1 MGIPIEVIISVV
13 LILFLIFIFSQQG
26 NTNSVINETIANIKE
41 KYDPYSYKGIK
52 RKMKDLGQNY
62 GIKDYVMQIGGAAV
76 FAFGVSYMYFYNLII
91 SSTYAVIAVCLVP
104 YFQYLN
110 SKRIYSEFIFEQI
123 QTYCTNTIMEFQTT
137 QSFVKAIE
145 GVYESGVLEDPV
157 KSDVKIMIDMAY
169 QNGDIIK
176 SVEYMNQRYNY
187 YMVRNMH
194 QLFYQVTKE
203 GSRDMTDILEN
214 MLNDI
219 DELVEGVYKD
229 RMDRKTFFTK
239 FLMFG
244 MMLYGLSIMIQF
256 LIEKPVYRKMASSL
270 FPMLIMHAILILNTR
285 SIIKGVRFYNENVG
299 AE

>member
-1 MGIPIEVIISVV
+1 
-13 LILFLIFIFSQQG
+13 
-26 NTNSVINETIANIKE
+26 
-41 KYDPYSYKGIK
+41 
-52 RKMKDLGQNY
+52 
-62 GIKDYVMQIGGAAV
+62 
-76 FAFGVSYMYFYNLII
+76 
-91 SSTYAVIAVCLVP
+91 
-104 YFQYLN
+104 
-110 SKRIYSEFIFEQI
+110 
-123 QTYCTNTIMEFQTT
+123 
-137 QSFVKAIE
+137 
-145 GVYESGVLEDPV
+145 
-157 KSDVKIMIDMAY
+157 
-169 QNGDIIK
+169 
-176 SVEYMNQRYNY
+176 
-187 YMVRNMH
+187 MVRNMH

-256 LIEKPVYRKMASSL
+256 LIEKPVYRQMASST

-285 SIIKGVRFYNENVG
+285 SIIKGIKFYNEDVG